1 MERYFTIEKLMPC
14 CGEASRCK
22 YCHQA
27 TAEAHSEQPRII
39 ANLNALVDHVL
50 EPLHEAFKGDIKVL
64 DGYRCAKLCRKLAEP
79 IGPEGN
85 QRPQGQAVTL
95 TTGDPIDN
103 MELAY
108 LIQELGDWDM
118 LLLEDADGPEG
129 RPEYLYVSY
138 RRAGKN
144 RKEIWSREKG
154 SDTYWQVSKLLLAN
168 ENENDN
174 QK

>member
-39 ANLNALVDHVL
+39 ANLNALGDHVL

-64 DGYRCAKLCRKLAEP
+64 DGYRCA
-79 IGPEGN
+79 
-85 QRPQGQAVTL
+85 
-95 TTGDPIDN
+95 
-103 MELAY
+103 
-108 LIQELGDWDM
+108 
-118 LLLEDADGPEG
+118 
-129 RPEYLYVSY
+129 
-138 RRAGKN
+138 GKN

-154 SDTYWQVSKLLLAN
+154 SDTYWQVSKLILAK
-168 ENENDN
+168 ENENQN
-174 QK
+174 Q